1 MKFEK
6 TESCGQCLTT
16 KKICDAFLN
25 YENEMN
31 RSDQFVPRIHELISY
46 YEGKRK
52 VYFDFLM
59 KQISR
64 EARGMFSADEFL
76 ALLHRSLSYIEEC
89 CRRDVQS
96 RKQEII
102 SEIFF
107 VLEVVDK
114 LAQTRL
120 LPDEYENFKREAKHS
135 TANILGIIFKDGLT
149 SKDWFE
155 IGSTKYENEKV
166 LFAFAALAFITFVS
180 LQ

>member
-6 TESCGQCLTT
+6 VENCGHCVTT

-52 VYFDFLM
+52 VYFEFLM

-64 EARGMFSADEFL
+64 EARGMFSAEEFL
-76 ALLHRSLSYIEEC
+76 ALLDRSLSYIEEC
-89 CRRDVQS
+89 CRRDVHS

-120 LPDEYENFKREAKHS
+120 LPDEYENFKQEAKHF
-135 TANILGIIFKDGLT
+135 TAKTLGIIFKDGLS

-155 IGSTKYENEKV
+155 IGSTRNENEKV
-166 LFAFAALAFITFVS
+166 WFAFAALAFIAFAS